1 MAAPVRAL
9 VGLGSN
15 VGDRR
20 ASLARAVGLLRGAPN
35 VQVVALSALY
45 ETPPWGYTDQAP
57 FLNAVV
63 AVDTTLGPRQL
74 LVALK
79 SFEARIGR
87 RRTFRWGPRVIDL
100 DILVYDDLALDRAG
114 LRLPHPAIADRAF
127 VLVPL
132 ADLYPSYRAPDGR
145 ALPDLLSAL
154 DLGGIRRVEAPTWA

>member
-1 MAAPVRAL
+1 MRAY

-20 ASLARAVGLLRGAPN
+20 ANLARAVDLLRGAPL
-35 VQVVALSALY
+35 VEVVRLSALY
-45 ETPPWGYTDQAP
+45 ETPPWGYLAQAP
-57 FLNAVV
+57 FLNAAV
-63 AVDTTLGPRQL
+63 AVETSLGPRQL

-100 DILVYDDLALDRAG
+100 DILVYDDLTLDRRG
-114 LRLPHPAIADRAF
+114 LSLPHPALPERAF

-132 ADLYPSYRAPDGR
+132 GDVCPDFRAPDGR
-145 ALPDLLSAL
+145 SLPDLLASL
-154 DLGGIRRVEAPTWA
+154 DLRGIRLVGEVPWA